1 MLGSTVS
8 SGDAAKARVGDDVEV
23 VQGDR
28 IRPRAIYRGQSFR
41 LMIVDANRYRWRC
54 SVSTCPS
61 KLMTDKFGERHVL
74 YAFKDHDESE
84 HRAVEERRRSHK
96 TFRSEVVEKIG
107 EFTYV
112 LERSMTNIKCWRCK
126 YVSCS
131 GRCRTSLDGKTL
143 LHGPTP
149 HTCQSLTPQKEQQAR
164 PLHDQPLSSEH
175 TPVGPS
181 QSVTST
187 STDASVP
194 QTQQQHMDVAD
205 DNEESRGSQG
215 RRSVPPEPPGEM
227 VVKIDSS
234 ESDADDD
241 ESSKI
246 DVDEV
251 DEVQLR
257 RSRSTGGGRSNEAGI
272 ASVENAAEVLKMSS
286 GSCECA
292 QNKLRATIY
301 ERVVDLL
308 VREEKLMEIQMR
320 NELLRVRL
328 LDSQMKNEPSE
339 AELCAKPAWRPV
351 LRRLT
356 RRYSS
361 NRSNAR
367 YNSSSLASLCI
378 VALLAGRPK

>member
-8 SGDAAKARVGDDVEV
+8 SKDAAKARVVGDDVQV

-28 IRPRAIYRGQSFR
+28 IRPHAIYRGQRFR

-61 KLMTDKFGERHVL
+61 KLITDKFGERHVL
-74 YAFKDHDESE
+74 YSFKDHDEKE
-84 HRAVEERRRSHK
+84 HRAVEERKRSNK
-96 TFRSEVVEKIG
+96 AFRSEVGEKIG
-107 EFTYV
+107 EFMYV

-131 GRCRTSLDGKTL
+131 GRCRTNLDGTTI

-149 HTCQSLTPQKEQQAR
+149 HTCQSLTPQREQHAR

-175 TPVGPS
+175 TPAGPS

-194 QTQQQHMDVAD
+194 QTQQHMDVAD

-215 RRSVPPEPPGEM
+215 RQSVPPEPSGET

-246 DVDEV
+246 GVDEV

-257 RSRSTGGGRSNEAGI
+257 RSRSTGGGRSNDMVTSNEAGI
-272 ASVENAAEVLKMSS
+272 ASVANAAEVLKMSF
-286 GSCECA
+286 GTCECA

-308 VREEKLMEIQMR
+308 VKEEKLMEIQMR

-328 LDSQMKNEPSE
+328 LDSQMKNGPSE
-339 AELCAKPAWRPV
+339 PELCANPLGGLFSV
-351 LRRLT
+351 D
-356 RRYSS
+356 
-361 NRSNAR
+361 
-367 YNSSSLASLCI
+367 
-378 VALLAGRPK
+378 